1 MAKAKKLP
9 SGNWRVLEYSH
20 SEPRK
25 DKKGKL
31 LLDENGRIQMV
42 RRYKSFTAADRR
54 EAEFMAAEWR
64 TKRALSANIQDITL
78 SEAYARYIAAR
89 HNVLSP
95 STIRE
100 YKRSARC
107 DLQNLMPLKLKKISQ
122 ELIQLEIDK
131 EAATHSPK
139 SIRNMHGLLA
149 SVLSSFIPNFK
160 LTTRLPQK
168 KEVIYVVP
176 SDEDIKKILTAVK
189 GQKIEKAILLS
200 AFGSLRRGE
209 ISPLLLED
217 LYDNGV
223 SINKAMVLDEHNQWV
238 IKPPK
243 TTAGYRNIDL
253 PDVVMDILRQNIPES
268 KRVVEMKPS
277 QITDQFSNLLS
288 KVGVKHF
295 RFHDLRHYQASILH
309 ALGVPD
315 KYIMQRGG
323 WSSDYTLKKVY
334 RHAMEQQGKKFSKIA
349 NNYFEE
355 ILQHEMQH
363 KK

>member
-20 SEPRK
+20 SEPKK
-25 DKKGKL
+25 DKNGRL
-31 LLDENGRIQMV
+31 LLDENGKVKMV
-42 RRYKSFTAADRR
+42 RRYKSFTSPDRR

-64 TKRALSANIQDITL
+64 TRNERAANIKDITL
-78 SEAYARYIAAR
+78 IEAYARYISAR
-89 HNVLSP
+89 QNVLSP
-95 STIRE
+95 STVRE

-107 DLQNLMPLKLKKISQ
+107 DLQGLMPLKLKKITQ
-122 ELIQLEIDK
+122 ELIQREIDR

-139 SIRNMHGLLA
+139 TIRNMHGLLA
-149 SVLSSFIPNFK
+149 SVLAAFLPNFR

-168 KEVIYVVP
+168 QIVTYVVP
-176 SDEDIKKILTAVK
+176 SDDDIKKVIAVAK
-189 GQKIEKAILLS
+189 GRTIEKAILLA

-209 ISPLLLED
+209 ISPLLLDD

-223 SINKAMVLDEHNQWV
+223 SIDKAMVLDEHNNWV

-243 TTAGYRNIDL
+243 TTAGYRNVDL

-268 KRVVEMKPS
+268 GRVVDMAPS
-277 QITDQFSNLLS
+277 HITDQFSTLLS
-288 KVGVKHF
+288 QAGVKHF

-334 RHAMEQQGKKFSKIA
+334 RHAMEQQGKKFTKKA
-349 NNYFEE
+349 NNYFGK

>member
-20 SEPRK
+20 SEPKK
-25 DKKGKL
+25 DKNGRL
-31 LLDENGRIQMV
+31 LLDENGKVKMV
-42 RRYKSFTAADRR
+42 RRYKSFTSPDRR

-64 TKRALSANIQDITL
+64 TRNKHAADIPNLTL

-89 HNVLSP
+89 QNVLSP
-95 STIRE
+95 STVRE

-107 DLQNLMPLKLKKISQ
+107 DLQGLMHLKLKKITQ

-139 SIRNMHGLLA
+139 TVRNMHGLLA
-149 SVLSSFIPNFK
+149 SVLACYLPNFRIS
-160 LTTRLPQK
+160 TRLPQK
-168 KEVIYVVP
+168 EMPIYVVP
-176 SDEDIKKILTAVK
+176 SDDDIKKVIAAAK
-189 GQKIEKAILLS
+189 GRKIEKAILLS

-209 ISPLLLED
+209 ISPLLLDD
-217 LYDNGV
+217 LYDTGV
-223 SINKAMVLDEHNQWV
+223 SIDKAMVLDEHNNWV

-243 TTAGYRNIDL
+243 TAAGYRNVDL

-268 KRVVEMKPS
+268 GRVVEMAPS
-277 QITDQFSNLLS
+277 HITDQFSTLLS
-288 KVGVKHF
+288 QAGVKHF

-323 WSSDYTLKKVY
+323 WTSDYTMKRVY
-334 RHAMEQQGKKFSKIA
+334 RHAMEQKAKKFTKKA
-349 NNYFEE
+349 NNYFSK
-355 ILQHEMQH
+355 ILQHETQH